1 MKNKKQTTNLNNIIA
16 ESHQLNI
23 LVLQYIDKFN
33 LKIYNGNIYKLQEN
47 STYTYR
53 FFIPLL
59 DLKYE
64 LIKYYKEHFDL
75 ILKQFNVCYNFWYKS
90 DILNNTNFS
99 NFRYIEYKDF
109 ILDLNNGNRLSKEKF
124 TEICFYYF
132 NLDFKNFTLVNT
144 LII

>member
-1 MKNKKQTTNLNNIIA
+1 MNTPTSIIYMKNKKQTTNLNNIMA

-75 ILKQFNVCYNFWYKS
+75 ILK
-90 DILNNTNFS
+90 
-99 NFRYIEYKDF
+99 
-109 ILDLNNGNRLSKEKF
+109 
-124 TEICFYYF
+124 
-132 NLDFKNFTLVNT
+132 
-144 LII
+144 